1 MSSDEIAVR
10 VSDLSKCYQIY
21 DRPPDRLKQSVLP
34 KLQRLIRKPPRQYY
48 REFWALKD
56 VSFDVKKRETVGII
70 GRNGSG
76 KSTLLQIICGT
87 LTPTSGTIETSGRI
101 AALLELGSGF
111 NPEFTG
117 RENVYMNAAVLGLS
131 KEEVDAR
138 FDEIAAFAD
147 IGEFIEQPVKIY
159 STGMYVRLA
168 FSVIAHV
175 DAEILVVDEAL
186 AVGDAVFIQR
196 CMRFIRSFQE
206 HGTLIF
212 VSHDTSAV
220 QNLCK
225 TGIWLGNGQIQ
236 KMGTSKNVAEAYL
249 QYTLQ
254 EVYGDVAKLNA
265 ISSASDAAVIE
276 GCSPEEGK
284 SDAAA
289 IDYGSTARVQDNSNN
304 ATGWKTGAAEL
315 LSVSLERLEPG
326 PDGVFIGGERVRMIL
341 RAKANRALAN
351 PILGFLVR
359 DRLGQDLFGENT
371 LPFTDKTPRPV
382 KQGQEF
388 TGEFSFKLPML
399 PNGQYAV
406 MASVADGDLYK
417 NVQHHWLN
425 DALIIHVSSS
435 KIRWGL
441 VGIPFERVVLK
452 VHDD

>member
-10 VSDLSKCYQIY
+10 VSNLSKCYHIY
-21 DRPPDRLKQSVLP
+21 DRPQDRLKQSTLP
-34 KLQRLIRKPPRQYY
+34 RLQRLIRQPPRQYY

-56 VSFDVKKRETVGII
+56 VSFEVKKRETVGII

-87 LTPTSGTIETSGRI
+87 LTPTSGTIETSGRV

-186 AVGDAVFIQR
+186 AVGDAVFIQK

-206 HGTLIF
+206 RGTLIF

-236 KMGTSKNVAEAYL
+236 KVGTSKSVAEAYL

-254 EVYGDVAKLNA
+254 EIYGDVAKLSA

-276 GCSPEEGK
+276 ECSPEEGE
-284 SDAAA
+284 SEAAA
-289 IDYGSTARVQDNSNN
+289 IDYGSRTLVQDNSIN
-304 ATGWKTGAAEL
+304 ATGWNTGAAEL
-315 LSVSLERLEPG
+315 VSVSLEKLDPG

-341 RAKANRALAN
+341 RAKANKSLAN

-425 DALIIHVSSS
+425 DALIINVSSS

-441 VGIPFERVVLK
+441 VGIPFDRVALE